1 MATGRES
8 NLRVGTNDREA
19 AVSALGTHLT
29 EGRLDIT
36 EYTTRCEAATT
47 ATTRG
52 DLSDLFEDLPAPHPV
67 FGPKAA
73 PKPEVTRTPD
83 DNPLIEKTDPRRTKI
98 LVLSILGVAVAA
110 VITVA
115 AVTSTWWAVAPILL
129 LGFVFI
135 FAS

>member
-19 AVSALGTHLT
+19 AVAALGTHLA

-36 EYTTRCEAATT
+36 EYTARCEAATT

-52 DLSDLFEDLPAPHPV
+52 DLLDLFEDLPAPLPV
-67 FGPKAA
+67 FGPRT
-73 PKPEVTRTPD
+73 PKSEVTRVPD
-83 DNPLIEKTDPRRTKI
+83 DNPLIEKTNPRRTKV
-98 LVLSILGVAVAA
+98 LVLSVLGVAVAA